1 MVGIMYSAK
10 GMKIL
15 VLVFSLLSRFVSRIK
30 NLLCDFHIFN
40 PRRAPLPVIS
50 VGSIALGGTEKTP
63 LTMELLTRLLERG
76 RRPAL
81 VSRGYRGRW
90 EKEGGLVSDGAE
102 IFASW
107 EQAGDEPLL
116 VARAIPRAGVF
127 VGKNRLASCRR
138 AKDQGFD
145 IAVLDDGFQH
155 RRLDRDLD
163 IAIYSPLERTR
174 LREPRSSLKRA
185 DVILVKAEDIPGP
198 KPARILRRAQEDIF
212 TYTVLNKGFFHIW
225 TDESL
230 AGENLAKKRLLA
242 FCGIARPERFFS
254 HLERT
259 GARIVS
265 SLVFSD
271 HHSYP
276 DSSLDKI
283 VRKLRASGAEAAVT
297 TEKDALK
304 IFDHHDRFGD
314 LPVYCFKIGL
324 RLEPGFYA
332 KLDGFLVEIFGAESL

>member
-1 MVGIMYSAK
+1 MYSAK

-15 VLVFSLLSRFVSRIK
+15 VLVFSLFSRFASRIK
-30 NLLCDFHIFN
+30 NLLYDFRIFK

-63 LTMELLTRLLERG
+63 LAMELLAWLLERG

-81 VSRGYRGRW
+81 VSRGYQGRW
-90 EKEGGLVSDGAE
+90 EKEGGLVSDGAK

-107 EQAGDEPLL
+107 EQAGEESLM

-138 AKDQGFD
+138 AKGQGFD
-145 IAVLDDGFQH
+145 IVVLDDGFQH
-155 RRLDRDLD
+155 RRLGRDLD
-163 IAIYSPLERTR
+163 IAVYSPLERTA

-185 DVILVKAEDIPGP
+185 DIILTKEGDVRGSM
-198 KPARILRRAQEDIF
+198 PARIHRRTQEDFF
-212 TYTVLNKGFFHIW
+212 TYSVLSKGLFHLW
-225 TDESL
+225 KDESL
-230 AGENLAKKRLLA
+230 TDENLAKKRWLA

-254 HLERT
+254 HLEGA

-265 SLVFSD
+265 SLTFSD
-271 HHSYP
+271 HHRYP

-283 VRKLRASGAEAAVT
+283 VRRLKASGAEAAVT

-304 IFDHHDRFGD
+304 ILDRCDRFGD
-314 LPVYCFKIGL
+314 WPVYCLKIGL
-324 RLEPGFYA
+324 RIEPEFQARLDAFLEEVPRG
-332 KLDGFLVEIFGAESL
+332 KFL